1 MSQLSSSK
9 LHLSPRQDRIIDR
22 ARRDGFV
29 SVEGLAVDF
38 DVTPQTIRRDLNLL
52 CDHALLRRHHGGAAL
67 PSSVEN
73 VSYDARQV
81 MNQGE
86 KRSLAR
92 ALADFIPDRAS
103 LFINIG
109 TTTEEVAKALLG
121 HRELRVITNN
131 LNVASILA
139 ANPDFEV
146 IIAGGYVRN
155 RDRGVIGEATID
167 FINQFKVDIAVIG
180 ISGIDEDGALLDYDY
195 REVRVAQTIIKNAR
209 EVLLVAD
216 HTKFERRPMVRLG
229 DASVIDH
236 IFTDQPLSP
245 EMEEIFK
252 SANVSVHISD
262 ILGNRPG

>member
-1 MSQLSSSK
+1 MSSLSSAK
-9 LHLSPRQDRIIDR
+9 IHLSPRQDRIIDR

-29 SVEGLAVDF
+29 AVEGLASDF
-38 DVTPQTIRRDLNLL
+38 DVTPQTIRRDLNFL
-52 CDHALLRRHHGGAAL
+52 CDNALLRRHHGGAAL

-81 MNQGE
+81 MNHSG

-92 ALADFIPDRAS
+92 KIAEFIPDKAS

-109 TTTEEVAKALLG
+109 TTTEEVAKTLLG
-121 HRELRVITNN
+121 HRDLRVITNN

-139 ANPDFEV
+139 ANSDFEI
-146 IIAGGYVRN
+146 IIAGGYVRS

-167 FINQFKVDIAVIG
+167 FINQFKVDFAIIG
-180 ISGIDEDGALLDYDY
+180 ISGIDDDGALLDYDY
-195 REVRVAQTIIKNAR
+195 REVRVAQAIIRNAR

-229 DASVIDH
+229 EASEINH
-236 IFTDQPLSP
+236 IFTDKHLTE
-245 EMEEIFK
+245 EMKEVFRV
-252 SANVSVHISD
+252 ANVQVHLSD
-262 ILGNRPG
+262 SDS

>member
-1 MSQLSSSK
+1 MSPLSSVK
-9 LHLSPRQDRIIDR
+9 VHLSPRQDRIIDR

-29 SVEGLAVDF
+29 TVEGLAVDF
-38 DVTPQTIRRDLNLL
+38 DVTPQTIRRDLNFL
-52 CDHALLRRHHGGAAL
+52 CDNALLRRHHGGAAL

-73 VSYDARQV
+73 VSYDARQI
-81 MNQGE
+81 MNHGG

-92 ALADFIPDRAS
+92 DLAEFIPDKAS

-146 IIAGGYVRN
+146 IIAGGYVRS

-167 FINQFKVDIAVIG
+167 FIGQFKVDFAIIG

-195 REVRVAQTIIKNAR
+195 REVRVAQAIVRNAR

-229 DASVIDH
+229 EATEIDH
-236 IFTDQPLSP
+236 LFTDHILS
-245 EMEEIFK
+245 ENMKDVFK
-252 SANVSVHISD
+252 SANVTVHLSE
-262 ILGNRPG
+262 PEV